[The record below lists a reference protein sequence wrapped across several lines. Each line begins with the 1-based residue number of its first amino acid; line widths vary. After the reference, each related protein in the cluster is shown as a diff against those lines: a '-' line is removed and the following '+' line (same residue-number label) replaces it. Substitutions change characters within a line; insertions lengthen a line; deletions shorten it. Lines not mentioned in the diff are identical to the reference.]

1 MKALSIQG
9 LTKTYR
15 NGVQALRGIDLDV
28 EEGDFFALL
37 GPNGAGKTT
46 TIGIL
51 SSLVTKSAGRV
62 EIFGHDLDREL
73 ELAKSCIGLV
83 PQDINFNMFEKVF
96 TIVVNQA
103 GFYGL
108 PLATARA
115 QAERYL
121 RQLQLWDKRDSIARS
136 LSGGMKRRLM
146 IARSLVHEPR
156 LLILD
161 EPTAGVDIE
170 IRRSMWDFLR
180 EINQRGTTII
190 LTSHYLEEVENL
202 CRNVAIIDRGRIIEH
217 DSVSRIIRKLNQ
229 ETFVLN
235 FRDEVKA
242 LPALPGL
249 VARLVDGHT
258 AEVEVSKE
266 QGLNSLFAALSAGGI
281 EVVSMRNKV
290 NRLEEL
296 FIRLVEA
303 GGREEAAS

>member
-1 MKALSIQG
+1 M
-9 LTKTYR
+9 
-15 NGVQALRGIDLDV
+15 
-28 EEGDFFALL
+28 
-37 GPNGAGKTT
+37 
-46 TIGIL
+46 
-51 SSLVTKSAGRV
+51 
-62 EIFGHDLDREL
+62 
-73 ELAKSCIGLV
+73 
-83 PQDINFNMFEKVF
+83 
-96 TIVVNQA
+96 
-103 GFYGL
+103 
-108 PLATARA
+108 
-115 QAERYL
+115 
-121 RQLQLWDKRDSIARS
+121 
-136 LSGGMKRRLM
+136 
-146 IARSLVHEPR
+146 
-156 LLILD
+156 
-161 EPTAGVDIE
+161 
-170 IRRSMWDFLR
+170 
-180 EINQRGTTII
+180 
-190 LTSHYLEEVENL
+190 
-202 CRNVAIIDRGRIIEH
+202 AIIDRGRIIEH